1 MKYFRRIVGERV
13 YLSPINP
20 DDVEILTR
28 WANDLE
34 TTVPMGYLGGC
45 SMQNEREVLERLAK
59 SENLFAI
66 VRHDGDKEQMIGNGG
81 LFDIDHV
88 NRRAMLTIRI
98 GDPNARGKGYGSEA
112 VGLMLE
118 HGFGLLNLENIMLT
132 VASYNTRG
140 IKCYEKCGFREM
152 GRRRRAIFVNGE
164 AYDNVYMDITRD
176 DFQKDIR
183 DRLPMYFDKGE

>member
-1 MKYFRRIVGERV
+1 MKYFRRIVGERL

-20 DDVEILTR
+20 DDVEILTK

-34 TTVPMGYLGGC
+34 TTVPMGHLGSC
-45 SMQNEREVLERLAK
+45 SLINEREVLERLAK
-59 SENLFAI
+59 SEHLFAI
-66 VRHDGDKEQMIGNGG
+66 VRYDEDSEKMIGNGG
-81 LFDIDHV
+81 LFEIDHV

-98 GDPNARGKGYGSEA
+98 GDSDARGKGYGSEA
-112 VGLMLE
+112 IGLMLE

-140 IKCYEKCGFREM
+140 IECYKKCGFCEI
-152 GRRRRAIFVNGE
+152 GRRRNAIWVNNE
-164 AYDNVYMDITRD
+164 PYDNVYMDIIRSE
-176 DFQKDIR
+176 FKGDIR